1 MGSVGYPSL
10 DASGGPRPISR
21 APERCTQAAEVRH
34 VHQRGRPNSLAL
46 QHLQT
51 FLHEES
57 QLAVLLEGCKY
68 QERMKAEAPG
78 YRPYQDTQDPPS

>member
-1 MGSVGYPSL
+1 MGSVGYPAL
-10 DASGGPRPISR
+10 NASGGPRPISR
-21 APERCTQAAEVRH
+21 APTRCTQAAELRH
-34 VHQRGRPNSLAL
+34 VHRYERPNYLAL

-78 YRPYQDTQDPPS
+78 YRPYADT